1 MNGKK
6 RKTSGKNNVYREVAI
21 PTITNLLHKYREI
34 RIKVNSLVIRTSLLL
49 KNIPEG

>member
-34 RIKVNSLVIRTSLLL
+34 RIKGSKFI
-49 KNIPEG
+49 GH